1 MLLLKSTFDMSNID
15 RGVAFTASINPTSIG
30 YSYPNFCLSN
40 PDNTISF
47 CIQPI
52 FGDTSNCRLM
62 VNTTT
67 SIINELGYKVRVGNQ
82 SVEKILASGKP
93 SYKIRLDVRGHS
105 LFASVTCYQDNNTIF
120 YKEATIQASTS
131 ELVNVSSNW
140 RLSIE
145 SASRGSGTGFTMDEF
160 TLSFDEG
167 GKSNLITEYFV
178 IDSKILSEK
187 SVFLREIPTEDISIN
202 IAQAT
207 MQKAG
212 VDFMVL
218 DRKLSWSG
226 MTIDRPELMK
236 LGIGIRVTYE
246 AKVHTAPRVEKISKR
261 IVCLNYAKNEIL
273 KTPWQP
279 EDTGNFE
286 LEDGNT

>member
-1 MLLLKSTFDMSNID
+1 MLLLKSTFDMSNTD

-105 LFASVTCYQDNNTIF
+105 LFASVTCYQDNNTLF

-160 TLSFDEG
+160 TISFDEG

-246 AKVHTAPRVEKISKR
+246 AKVITTPRIEKISKR
-261 IVCLNYAKNEIL
+261 VVCLTYAEKYGGL
-273 KTPWQP
+273 HV
-279 EDTGNFE
+279 
-286 LEDGNT
+286 